1 MKAAV
6 CSAAGGIDFRH
17 QAGYAFAM
25 GTVHT
30 FKRPPKNDQQFRGY
44 RPQPPGSRSG
54 MASRW
59 MLRNWQKSL
68 IVWLGLVLAAT
79 AFWSVGHFLI

>member
-1 MKAAV
+1 
-6 CSAAGGIDFRH
+6 
-17 QAGYAFAM
+17 
-25 GTVHT
+25 
-30 FKRPPKNDQQFRGY
+30 
-44 RPQPPGSRSG
+44 